1 MRRISISPLVVAAT
15 LLLRGP
21 APAQDSVAPDNIL
34 LPVDSIERLLSLHP
48 LDVRAR
54 KDTRWEGDRTQRV
67 MLALS
72 DNTGMEV
79 KWAKSAA
86 GGSAFNNQPRY
97 ELATYRFQ
105 KLFLD
110 EPDYVVPPTVIRVV
124 PLDWYRQFEEGVAP
138 TFSGNSS
145 VLVVLQYWLS
155 DVTNKD
161 VYDRGRIQSDTAYAR
176 HWGNLNL
183 LTHLIRHNDANTGNI
198 LMSIHP
204 SRPRLFSVDNGVA
217 FGRDESDRG
226 TRWRTLHTDR
236 LPRATVE
243 RLRKIRL
250 EELERAL
257 GVVAQFEER
266 GGQLVPVEPT
276 ANLGPSSGV
285 RRHDGVIQFG
295 LEKREIG
302 ALHRRLTQLLQR
314 VDRGRIQTF

>member
-1 MRRISISPLVVAAT
+1 MRRISIPSLIIAAT
-15 LLLRGP
+15 LLLCGP
-21 APAQDSVAPDNIL
+21 APAQNSVAFDNIL
-34 LPVDSIERLLSLHP
+34 LPVDSIERLLHFHP

-72 DNTGMEV
+72 DSTKMQV
-79 KWAKSAA
+79 KWAKSAV

-97 ELATYRFQ
+97 ELAAYQFQ

-110 EPDYVVPPTVIRVV
+110 EPDYVVPPTVIRAI
-124 PLDWYRQFEEGVAP
+124 PLDWYRQLEEQVNP
-138 TFSGNSS
+138 TFSGTSS

-161 VYDRGRIQSDTAYAR
+161 VFDRARLGSDTAYAR

-183 LTHLIRHNDANTGNI
+183 LTHLIRHNDANIGNI

-243 RLRKIRL
+243 RLRAIRM
-250 EELERAL
+250 EDLERAL

-266 GGQLVPVEPT
+266 DGQLVAVPPT
-276 ANLGPSSGV
+276 ANLEPSDGV
-285 RRHDGVIQFG
+285 RRRGGVIQLG
-295 LEKREIG
+295 LERREIL
-302 ALHRRLTQLLQR
+302 ALHRRLTNLLQR
-314 VDRGRIQTF
+314 VDQGRIQTF